1 MEKRVLV
8 MLILFSMIILPS
20 VSALTLNVQQETQ
33 DVAMIRGLDM
43 PAIFDL
49 NVTNMG
55 PSDNL
60 MFYNFFGSSMFPKGT
75 VQIGGGETKDIQI
88 GIYPRDDMTQTGR
101 VTFDVYV
108 KGQNGDQ
115 ATYPLTVNVIT
126 LDQAFEVGAE
136 EFKPDSN
143 NVSVYIKNLANFNFD
158 NINVAFKSP
167 FFNFE
172 RTISLDPYEKKSFEI
187 TLNKEQF
194 RDLMAGYYT
203 LNAEITAN
211 NKNTNVQGV
220 MEFSEK
226 DIVTS
231 SQDEYGFIINT
242 KKITKV
248 NEGNVISS
256 STTVLKKN
264 ILSRLFTTFS
274 PEPDLVQREG
284 LVVYYTWERQLKP
297 GDQLQ
302 IVVTTNWLLPL
313 LAVLLVIA
321 IVILTKQFSKTS
333 LSLKKKVS
341 FVRAK
346 GGEFALKVS
355 IVVNARKFVEKVN
368 IIDRLPPLVKLHEK
382 FGGEMP
388 RKVDEANKRIEWHF
402 DKLQEGETR
411 ILSYIIYSKVGVL
424 GKFALPTTTAIFEK
438 DGEVHEAE
446 SNHAFFIAEQIKKE
460 REE

>member
-1 MEKRVLV
+1 

-33 DVAMIRGLDM
+33 DVAMIHGLDM

-55 PSDNL
+55 AGDNI

-75 VQIGGGETKDIQI
+75 VTIGGGETKDIQI

-101 VTFDVYV
+101 VTFDIYV
-108 KGQNGDQ
+108 KGQNGGQ

-158 NINVAFKSP
+158 NINVNFKSP

-187 TLNKEQF
+187 TLNKDQF

-203 LNAEITAN
+203 LNAEITASN
-211 NKNTNVQGV
+211 AKTDIQGV
-220 MEFSEK
+220 MKFSEK

-242 KKITKV
+242 KKITKI
-248 NEGNVISS
+248 NEGNVVSTSS
-256 STTVLKKN
+256 TVLKKN
-264 ILSRLFTTFS
+264 VLSRLFTTFS
-274 PEPDLVQREG
+274 PEPDLVERTG

-297 GDQLQ
+297 GDQLV
-302 IVVTTNWLLPL
+302 ITVRTNWLLPL
-313 LAVLLVIA
+313 LAILLIIA

-333 LSLKKKVS
+333 LSLKKKVT

-355 IVVNARKFVEKVN
+355 IAVNARKFVEKVN

-388 RKVDEANKRIEWHF
+388 RKVDETNKRIEWHF